1 MTASRSRW
9 RPTSALA
16 RSLTVAG
23 AGVVLAL
30 TLGRP
35 AVVVLVAPLLVAGA
49 IALLHKPVVE
59 PRVHTSRWV
68 TRSSTRVRGRGPGS
82 RSTTTTTSRW

>member
-1 MTASRSRW
+1 MSEPRSRW

-23 AGVVLAL
+23 VGIGLAL

-35 AVVVLVAPLLVAGA
+35 AVVVLVAPLLVAGSL
-49 IALLHKPVVE
+49 ALLYKPVHE
-59 PRVHTSRWV
+59 PQVQTMLAEIRAAKVLKSAQ
-68 TRSSTRVRGRGPGS
+68 
-82 RSTTTTTSRW
+82 